1 MPDTH
6 KNGYSVL
13 LKIITVGNDLYGDD
27 GVGVAIM
34 NTAKSLPDFDR
45 IQFIDCATDALGLID
60 HMKETKHVLIID
72 AAKMGESP
80 GTVKVFD
87 AEDANL
93 TIKTDHLSIHGIS
106 LAETMNIAK
115 RIGFYPDTV
124 TIMGIEPER
133 LTINTGLS
141 NSVANAIPTAI
152 TKLIEFQSAI
162 NPN

>member
-1 MPDTH
+1 
-6 KNGYSVL
+6 
-13 LKIITVGNDLYGDD
+13 
-27 GVGVAIM
+27 
-34 NTAKSLPDFDR
+34 
-45 IQFIDCATDALGLID
+45 
-60 HMKETKHVLIID
+60 TKHVLIID

-141 NSVANAIPTAI
+141 DSVANAIPTAI
-152 TKLIEFQSAI
+152 TKLIEFQSTI

>member
-1 MPDTH
+1 MSDIR
-6 KNGYSVL
+6 KNGHSAL
-13 LKIITVGNDLYGDD
+13 LKIITVGNDFYGDD
-27 GVGVAIM
+27 GIGVAIM
-34 NTAKSLPDFDR
+34 KTAKRLPDFNE

-60 HMKETKHVLIID
+60 HMKGTKHILIID
-72 AAKMGESP
+72 AAKMGEPP
-80 GTVKVFD
+80 GTVKVFN

-93 TIKTDHLSIHGIS
+93 TIKTDHLSVHGIS